1 MNITNKLLLLINFL
15 MGLLIFILP
24 TALAAIPK
32 GGSIVV
38 LMLILSVVGLTIKRE
53 RMKLNKWE
61 KYFVFSFVFYFAV
74 IAINL
79 WWFDGYLRDLDTP
92 SRLILVLPIYF
103 FIRKTDVS
111 ANWLIWGIVLGAIV
125 SGVIKFGMIDVIY
138 LSKVVSIQ
146 TGVFS
151 LFSSIFGLSS
161 LMFINKD
168 NSYVKNFIFFTA
180 FVFGILASILSGG
193 RGVWISAFLSF
204 LIVLFVNP
212 INWKLRVRFIVML
225 LFFSIFM
232 SAYLV
237 PQTGVK
243 SRIDTALNNVVSWSE
258 SGKANTSA
266 GARLEMWKTSYIII
280 KDNTLIGVGEDNY
293 AKHQKKIIDKGEVSK
308 FVGNFS
314 HPHNEYITSL
324 IEQGAIGLLAFIL
337 LLLFP
342 LKYLFVSMK
351 LEIFNFHQRQLVI
364 VGMFLIL
371 HYLFYSFTATVFAHQ
386 STALFFAVI
395 LVVVIGH
402 VSFNRRLVK

>member
-1 MNITNKLLLLINFL
+1 M
-15 MGLLIFILP
+15 
-24 TALAAIPK
+24 
-32 GGSIVV
+32 
-38 LMLILSVVGLTIKRE
+38 
-53 RMKLNKWE
+53 
-61 KYFVFSFVFYFAV
+61 
-74 IAINL
+74 
-79 WWFDGYLRDLDTP
+79 
-92 SRLILVLPIYF
+92 PIYF
-103 FIRKTDVS
+103 FIRKSDIS
-111 ANWLIWGIVLGAIV
+111 ANWLIWGIVIGAIV
-125 SGVIKFGMIDVIY
+125 SGVIKFGMIDVTY
-138 LSKVVSIQ
+138 LSKVVSVQ

-161 LMFINKD
+161 LMFFNKD

-212 INWKLRVRFIVML
+212 IDWKLRVRFIVML
-225 LFFSIFM
+225 LFSSIFI
-232 SAYLV
+232 SAYFV

-243 SRIDTALNNVVSWSE
+243 SRVDAALNNVVSWSE
-258 SGKANTSA
+258 SGKTNTSA
-266 GARLEMWKTSYIII
+266 GARLEMWKISYIII

-395 LVVVIGH
+395 LVVIIGH

>member
-1 MNITNKLLLLINFL
+1 
-15 MGLLIFILP
+15 
-24 TALAAIPK
+24 
-32 GGSIVV
+32 
-38 LMLILSVVGLTIKRE
+38 
-53 RMKLNKWE
+53 
-61 KYFVFSFVFYFAV
+61 
-74 IAINL
+74 
-79 WWFDGYLRDLDTP
+79 
-92 SRLILVLPIYF
+92 
-103 FIRKTDVS
+103 
-111 ANWLIWGIVLGAIV
+111 
-125 SGVIKFGMIDVIY
+125 VIKFGMIDVTY
-138 LSKVVSIQ
+138 LSKVVSVQ

-161 LMFINKD
+161 LMFFNKD

-212 INWKLRVRFIVML
+212 IDWKLRVRFIVML
-225 LFFSIFM
+225 LFSSIFI
-232 SAYLV
+232 SAYFV

-243 SRIDTALNNVVSWSE
+243 SRVDAALNNVVSWSE
-258 SGKANTSA
+258 SGKTNTSA
-266 GARLEMWKTSYIII
+266 GARLEMWKISYIII

-395 LVVVIGH
+395 LVVIIGH

>member
-1 MNITNKLLLLINFL
+1 
-15 MGLLIFILP
+15 
-24 TALAAIPK
+24 
-32 GGSIVV
+32 
-38 LMLILSVVGLTIKRE
+38 ML
-53 RMKLNKWE
+53 
-61 KYFVFSFVFYFAV
+61 
-74 IAINL
+74 
-79 WWFDGYLRDLDTP
+79 
-92 SRLILVLPIYF
+92 
-103 FIRKTDVS
+103 
-111 ANWLIWGIVLGAIV
+111 
-125 SGVIKFGMIDVIY
+125 
-138 LSKVVSIQ
+138 
-146 TGVFS
+146 
-151 LFSSIFGLSS
+151 LFSSIF
-161 LMFINKD
+161 
-168 NSYVKNFIFFTA
+168 
-180 FVFGILASILSGG
+180 
-193 RGVWISAFLSF
+193 ISAYF
-204 LIVLFVNP
+204 
-212 INWKLRVRFIVML
+212 
-225 LFFSIFM
+225 
-232 SAYLV
+232 V

-243 SRIDTALNNVVSWSE
+243 SRVDAALNNVVSWSE
-258 SGKANTSA
+258 SGKTNTSA
-266 GARLEMWKTSYIII
+266 GARLEMWKISYIII

-395 LVVVIGH
+395 LVVIIGH

>member
-1 MNITNKLLLLINFL
+1 MCVTSKLLSLINAL
-15 MGLLIFILP
+15 MGLLILALP
-24 TALAAIPK
+24 VSLIAVPQ
-32 GGSIVV
+32 GGNIVI
-38 LMLILSVVGLTIKRE
+38 LILVLSFIGLILNRE
-53 RMKLNKWE
+53 RLTLSKWE
-61 KYFVFSFVFYFAV
+61 KYFIFSFVFYFAV

-79 WWFDGYLRDLDTP
+79 WWFDGYLHDLDTP

-103 FIRKTDVS
+103 FIRKSDIS
-111 ANWLIWGIVLGAIV
+111 ANWLIWGIVIGAIV
-125 SGVIKFGMIDVIY
+125 SGVIKFGMIDVTY
-138 LSKVVSIQ
+138 LSKVVSVQ

-161 LMFINKD
+161 LMFFNKD

-212 INWKLRVRFIVML
+212 IDWKLRVRFIVML
-225 LFFSIFM
+225 LFSSIFI
-232 SAYLV
+232 SAYFV

-243 SRIDTALNNVVSWSE
+243 SRIDAALNNVVSWSE
-258 SGKANTSA
+258 SGKTNTSA
-266 GARLEMWKTSYIII
+266 GARLEMWKISYIII